1 MLLVSE
7 RLKQVIEAH
16 LQSGLEFLPAKILNH
31 KRKPAGDTYFAV
43 NFTHSLLQQ
52 GCSLVSK

>member
-43 NFTHSLLQQ
+43 NFPSLTR
-52 GCSLVSK
+52 CFNRDAH